1 MDAETQ
7 ALIDRLLARIAEL
20 EAVNQALHQ
29 LFDDSQKCVAALEA
43 RLEELERANAR
54 QAAPF
59 RRREEKKVPPGEK
72 KKPGRPKGHPGA
84 QRAIPE
90 QIDERVDV
98 PLEACPKCGGSV
110 TNVVPIVRL

>member
-59 RRREEKKVPPGEK
+59 RRRERKRSRRARRKNRAGPRGIPVRSGRFPSRSTSGLTCPWRLVPSAG
-72 KKPGRPKGHPGA
+72 
-84 QRAIPE
+84 
-90 QIDERVDV
+90 V
-98 PLEACPKCGGSV
+98 PSPTSC
-110 TNVVPIVRL
+110 R